1 MPIGSEKSI
10 YNMFLFPNYITL
22 GEYSIEYLLKSKWIN
37 NISIFIYL
45 GDNENTLNKGAYKL
59 KMDENFKNI

>member
-1 MPIGSEKSI
+1 
-10 YNMFLFPNYITL
+10 MFLFPNYITL